1 MAKVLSRGFILGLIL
16 FLVCGSQVF
25 PQQATTSLR
34 GTITDP
40 NGAVIV
46 GASVK
51 LENKA
56 RGFRA
61 EATTGADGVYEFAQL
76 PPATYELTISAQGFK
91 TVVQPQ
97 VVLQVAT
104 PATLNSKLPITTVAE
119 TVTVSGASA
128 PAVNTSDATIGNPFD
143 SRQILAIPS
152 EGRNAVQLL
161 SLQPGVT
168 FVGNESDVTARQ
180 ADSRGGAVNG
190 ARSDQT
196 NITVDGLD
204 NNDQLLGNAFTGALR
219 VSMDSLEEFR
229 VTTTNSN
236 ADSGRSSGA
245 QVSLVTKSGTN
256 EFHGSAYAYNRSL
269 IGVANDWFN
278 KHSQLLNNLPNRPG
292 KLIRNTFGASVGGPI
307 KKDRLFFFANF
318 EGQRSRESTQL
329 QQDVPSANLRKG
341 IVQYFCDSSIN
352 PATNIKVD
360 PNCVAGGRVAVAP
373 GVDPSAQLL
382 VTIQPSDIKT
392 LDQGC
397 LTNMTCPNGNGVS
410 QAVLNL
416 WNGGFTLPNGK
427 AVPAYPAPNTAFGPN
442 GDGINIQGFTFAA
455 PRPVN
460 QNTYLVKLDYNLTQN
475 GNHRL
480 FARGNLQNDRTLDA
494 PQFPGQPP
502 SEVLHDNSKG
512 IAIGYTAVLSSS
524 RINSFRYGFV
534 RQGLG
539 QDGSNPFSN
548 AGFTSLSDQVSFLHT
563 VNVNVPVHQ
572 FVEDYTWNRGKHT
585 FQFGGN
591 WRIIHN
597 NRFSNVQNFAFADTH
612 PVFLAHSGIAGSGQN
627 LDPAINPALPAVAS
641 AFGVSYDAAISAVTG
656 IFGSIDANYNQL
668 KTGPL
673 SLGALV
679 PRHFKGNEIE
689 FYGQDAWRVTPN
701 LTVTY
706 GLRYSLL
713 QPPYETSGNQVTVF
727 PNINSFFNN
736 RVAAMNAGQ
745 TSSPLLTFGLTGQA
759 NGKDPYWQWD
769 YKDVAPR
776 LGVAYS
782 PNFQSGLLHRLFG
795 SAGKTSIRA
804 GTGMY
809 YDHFGEGVVN
819 TFDRQGSL
827 GLVTF
832 LENPASVSTTDC
844 VARFISLTTIPT
856 TAGCPVSPGGPP
868 VSELPPPPAPGFPFT
883 PPFGSQNGAFAIGYA
898 VDPALKTPYSYALDL
913 SVTRELPHEFVFE
926 VAYVGRLGHRLLQE
940 IDMAQPLNIRDP
952 KSGQTYYQAAAAL
965 AQMARNNTPINNV
978 QPIAYWQDLFPAAA
992 GPALFSCGTTANP
1005 APCSPTTAAGPPANA
1020 TATQN
1025 IYDLYFTNFTNEIN
1039 ALVSLDT
1046 FCFPACSTL
1055 GPFAYFNSQ
1064 LSSAYAWRSTGHST
1078 YHALQA
1084 MLRRHV
1090 GSMQFDFNYTYSKSI
1105 DLNSNAERVS
1115 EYENGSAAAVAFSGQ
1130 VTDAFNPFGL
1140 RAVSD
1145 FDTTHQFN
1153 ANWVYDLPFGHGRR
1167 WGASAGKFGDAAFG
1181 GWEFSGLFRRTS
1193 GYPFS
1198 ITTGRF
1204 PTNFQQDSKAIVIGT
1219 VPRTGTFTDAQGDPN
1234 AFQGGPDVGN
1244 TSFRFPFPG
1253 EPGQRNNFRGPGY
1266 FGIDMSLAKL
1276 WQIRESKSLRFAWDV
1291 FNVTNSVRFDVGSLS
1306 NILANQP
1313 SLGKFTQTLTKPRVM
1328 QFGLRFSF

>member
-1 MAKVLSRGFILGLIL
+1 MSKILLRGITLGIILLL
-16 FLVCGSQVF
+16 TCSLHSFA
-25 PQQATTSLR
+25 QQATTSLR
-34 GTITDP
+34 GTVTDP

-51 LENKA
+51 LENKV

-97 VVLQVAT
+97 VALQVAT
-104 PATLNSKLPITTVAE
+104 PATVNSKLPISTVAE

-128 PAVNTSDATIGNPFD
+128 PAVNTSDATIGNPFN

-152 EGRNAVQLL
+152 EGRNAVELL
-161 SLQPGVT
+161 SLQPGVSY
-168 FVGNESDVTARQ
+168 VGNEVDTG

-307 KKDRLFFFANF
+307 RKDRLFFFANF
-318 EGQRSRESTQL
+318 EGQRSRESVQL
-329 QQDVPSANLRKG
+329 TEDVPSANLRQG
-341 IVQYFCDSSIN
+341 IVSYECN
-352 PATNIKVD
+352 PSVD
-360 PNCVAGGRVAVAP
+360 PKCAAGTL
-373 GVDPSAQLL
+373 GVSPTPLADGNLL
-382 VTIQPSDIKT
+382 VTLQPADIQT

-397 LTNMTCPNGNGVS
+397 IAHGTCPVGNGVS

-427 AVPAYPAPNTAFGPN
+427 AVPAYPSPNTAFGPN
-442 GDGINIQGFTFAA
+442 GDGVNIQGFTFAA

-494 PQFPGQPP
+494 PQFPGLPP
-502 SEVLHDNSKG
+502 SQVLNDNSKG
-512 IAIGYTAVLSSS
+512 IALGYTAVLNSSH
-524 RINSFRYGFV
+524 INSFRYGFV

-539 QDGSNPFSN
+539 QDGPNPFSN
-548 AGFTSLSDQVSFLHT
+548 VGFTGLSDQVSFLRT
-563 VNVNVPVHQ
+563 INVNVPVHQ
-572 FVEDYTWNRGKHT
+572 FVEDFTWTRGKHT

-597 NRFSNVQNFAFADTH
+597 NRLSNAQNFIFASPH
-612 PVFLAHSGIAGSGQN
+612 PVFLAHSGIAGSGQD
-627 LDPAINPALPAVAS
+627 LDPARNPAFALVDPTFA
-641 AFGVSYDAAISAVTG
+641 VSYDAAIADVTG
-656 IFGSIDANYNQL
+656 IFGSIDAIYNQL
-668 KTGPL
+668 KSGPL
-673 SLGALV
+673 PIGALV
-679 PRHFKGNEIE
+679 PRHFKANELE
-689 FYGQDAWRVTPN
+689 FYGQDTWRVAPN

-706 GLRYSLL
+706 GLRYTLL
-713 QPPYETSGNQVTVF
+713 QPPYETHGNQVTTF
-727 PNINSFFNN
+727 PSISSFFDN

-745 TSSPLLTFGLTGQA
+745 TFRPVISFGLTGQA
-759 NGKDPYWQWD
+759 NGKNPYWAWD
-769 YKDVAPR
+769 YKDLAPR
-776 LGVAYS
+776 FAIAYS
-782 PNFQSGLLHRLFG
+782 PKFQSGILNRLFG
-795 SAGKTSIRA
+795 SSGKTSIRA
-804 GTGMY
+804 GYGMY
-809 YDHFGEGVVN
+809 YDHFGQGIVN
-819 TFDRQGSL
+819 SFDRQGSL
-827 GLVTF
+827 GLATF
-832 LENPASVSTTDC
+832 LENPASISTTDC
-844 VARFISLTTIPT
+844 VARFISLTNIPT
-856 TAGCPVSPGGPP
+856 GPGCPAVPGGPP
-868 VSELPPPPAPGFPFT
+868 VPELPPQPAPGFPFT
-883 PPFGSQNGAFAIGYA
+883 PPGGHANGAFAIGYT
-898 VDPALKTPYSYALDL
+898 VDDKLKTPYAHVLDL
-913 SVTRELPHEFVFE
+913 SITRELPHQFVLE
-926 VAYVGRLGHRLLQE
+926 LAYVGRLGHRLLQE
-940 IDMAQPLNIRDP
+940 IDLAQPLNIRDP
-952 KSGQTYYQAAAAL
+952 QSGMTYYQAAAQL
-965 AQMARNNTPINNV
+965 ARFARDNTPINNI
-978 QPIAYWQDLFPAAA
+978 PNIPFWTNLFPGAA
-992 GPALFSCGTTANP
+992 GPGLFSCSDTSGNVI
-1005 APCSPTTAAGPPANA
+1005 PCAPTTASGPPLTP

-1039 ALVSLDT
+1039 ALVALDNQ
-1046 FCFPACSTL
+1046 CFPACSTL
-1055 GPFAYFNSQ
+1055 GPFAFFDDQ
-1064 LSSAYAWRSTGHST
+1064 LSSAYAWRSTGHSS
-1078 YHALQA
+1078 YHAMQA

-1115 EYENGSAAAVAFSGQ
+1115 EYENGSAAGVAFSGQ

-1153 ANWVYDLPFGHGRR
+1153 ANWVYDLPLGHGHR
-1167 WGASAGKFGDAAFG
+1167 WGGSASKFVDAMLG
-1181 GWEFSGLFRRTS
+1181 GWEFSGLYRWTS

-1204 PTNFQQDSKAIVIGT
+1204 PTNFQQDSKAIVIGNA
-1219 VPRTGTFTDAQGDPN
+1219 PRTGTFTDAQGDPN
-1234 AFQGGPDVGN
+1234 VFQGGPAVGN

-1266 FGIDMSLAKL
+1266 LGIDMSLAKL